1 MTRTWHTLSEEQLKH
16 ELQSDSD
23 IGLSTPEAR
32 QRLTTVGPNELPEA
46 ARPSPLKIFLRQFSS
61 LIIWVLIGAAA
72 MSGLLEDWID
82 AGAILA
88 IVLLNAIL
96 GFVQEFRAEQSL
108 AALRRLSI
116 ATARVIRGGT
126 LQSIPARELVPGDLI
141 QIEAGDRIPA
151 DCRLVYATSLQTQ
164 EASLTGESTPV
175 AKAVEVIQEENVAL
189 GDQHNMLF
197 MGTIVV
203 SGKGRGLVTGTSLQ
217 TELGKIAALI
227 QKEAH
232 AEQEETP
239 LQRRLEQ
246 FGHMLLWLSL
256 SIVTVVFLLGTLRGI
271 PLVTMFLTAVSLAVA
286 AIPEGLPAV
295 VTITLALGVTQMV
308 KRHALIRRL
317 PAVETLGS
325 TTVICSDKTGT
336 LTKNEM
342 TVTRLFVGGHIF
354 DVTGEGYAPVG
365 EIHERGQGLNNALPV
380 SLQHLLTAAVLCNDA
395 TLVQEQNGW
404 RIVGDPTEG
413 ALLV

>member
-46 ARPSPLKIFLRQFSS
+46 ARPSPLKIFLRQISS

-141 QIEAGDRIPA
+141 QIEAGDRI
-151 DCRLVYATSLQTQ
+151 
-164 EASLTGESTPV
+164 
-175 AKAVEVIQEENVAL
+175 
-189 GDQHNMLF
+189 
-197 MGTIVV
+197 
-203 SGKGRGLVTGTSLQ
+203 
-217 TELGKIAALI
+217 
-227 QKEAH
+227 
-232 AEQEETP
+232 
-239 LQRRLEQ
+239 
-246 FGHMLLWLSL
+246 
-256 SIVTVVFLLGTLRGI
+256 
-271 PLVTMFLTAVSLAVA
+271 
-286 AIPEGLPAV
+286 
-295 VTITLALGVTQMV
+295 
-308 KRHALIRRL
+308 
-317 PAVETLGS
+317 
-325 TTVICSDKTGT
+325 
-336 LTKNEM
+336 
-342 TVTRLFVGGHIF
+342 
-354 DVTGEGYAPVG
+354 
-365 EIHERGQGLNNALPV
+365 
-380 SLQHLLTAAVLCNDA
+380 
-395 TLVQEQNGW
+395 
-404 RIVGDPTEG
+404 
-413 ALLV
+413 